1 MKKNI
6 RTIIIDDEED
16 WRDNI
21 AARVEAHPK
30 LELMGV
36 FESPIAAYDLITEG
50 GVDLILLDVEM
61 PEANGVEFMRHLSK
75 PPMVIFI
82 TSHRDFAIESYEVK
96 AVDYLLKPLSTGRF
110 MQAIEKVMAKISA
123 ESDVI
128 SDDNF
133 FFIRENNSFVKIEI
147 ADILFLKSLEN
158 YTQIVTPLRTYTTL
172 MPLSS
177 AENSLPKASF
187 LRVHRSF
194 LINVPKVTT
203 VNKTELFIDAHE
215 IPIGRAYA
223 DVVFNS
229 LVKGHLMTKN

>member
-16 WRDNI
+16 WRDGI
-21 AARVEAHPK
+21 SARVEAHPK
-30 LELMGV
+30 LELIGV
-36 FESPIAAYDLITEG
+36 FESPMAAYDLITEG
-50 GVDLILLDVEM
+50 VVDLILLDVEM
-61 PEANGVEFMRHLSK
+61 QDANGVEFMRHLSK

-110 MQAIEKVMAKISA
+110 MQAIEKVMLRLEA
-123 ESDVI
+123 ENEPV

-133 FFIRENNSFVKIEI
+133 FFIRENNSFVKIEV
-147 ADILFLKSLEN
+147 AEILFLKSLEN
-158 YTQIVTPLRTYTTL
+158 YIQIVTPTRIYTTL

-177 AENSLPKASF
+177 AENSLPKAQF

-194 LINVPKVTT
+194 LVNISKVTV
-203 VNKTELFIDAHE
+203 VNKTEVLIDAHE

-229 LVKGHLMTKN
+229 LVKGHLMAKN

>member
-21 AARVEAHPK
+21 GERVEAHPK
-30 LELMGV
+30 LDLIGA
-36 FESPIAAYDLITEG
+36 FESPMAAYDLITEG
-50 GVDLILLDVEM
+50 GVDLILLDIEM
-61 PEANGVEFMRHLSK
+61 PEANGVDFMRQLSK

-96 AVDYLLKPLSTGRF
+96 AVDYLLKPLSKVRF
-110 MQAIEKVMAKISA
+110 MQAIEKALTHKNA
-123 ESDVI
+123 ENEAAWDET
-128 SDDNF
+128 F
-133 FFIRENNSFVKIEI
+133 FFIRENNSFVKVEI

-158 YTQIVTPLRTYTTL
+158 YTQIITSSRTYTTL

-177 AENSLPKASF
+177 AEEKLPKTSF

-194 LINVPKVTT
+194 L
-203 VNKTELFIDAHE
+203 VNKTKVTVVNKSELFILTHE

-229 LVKGHLMTKN
+229 LVKDNLIAKN

>member
-21 AARVEAHPK
+21 AYRVEMHPK
-30 LELMGV
+30 LELIGV
-36 FESPIAAYDLITEG
+36 FESPMSAYDLITEG
-50 GVDLILLDVEM
+50 SVDLILLDVEM
-61 PEANGVEFMRHLSK
+61 QDANGVEFMRHLSK

-96 AVDYLLKPLSTGRF
+96 AVDYLLKPLSVGRF
-110 MQAIEKVMAKISA
+110 MQAIDKVIWHLSL
-123 ESDVI
+123 ENDVI
-128 SDDNF
+128 SDDTF
-133 FFIRENNSFVKIEI
+133 FFIRENSSFVKIEI

-158 YTQIVTPLRTYTTL
+158 YTQIITSTRTYTTL
-172 MPLSS
+172 MPLST
-177 AENSLPKASF
+177 AADGLPNAQF

-194 LINVPKVTT
+194 LVNMSKVTV
-203 VNKTELFIDAHE
+203 VNKSELFIETHE

-223 DVVFNS
+223 DATFNS
-229 LVKGHLMTKN
+229 LVKGHLIVKN